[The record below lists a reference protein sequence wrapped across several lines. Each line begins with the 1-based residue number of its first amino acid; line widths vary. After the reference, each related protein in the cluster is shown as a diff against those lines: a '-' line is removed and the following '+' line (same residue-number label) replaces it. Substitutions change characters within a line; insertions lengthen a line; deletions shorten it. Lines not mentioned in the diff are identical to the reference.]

1 MSTPLIIGLLAG
13 GLFVLIAIAVALQ
26 GIEKRRKEKRML
38 ENALNNRARNFQ
50 HLLDGFPQGFLSRD
64 LQVLVCKSLADA
76 YEKLC
81 RVDSSNR
88 TYAKQRALNE
98 ERLSQFREKA
108 ATQQAVHLSDLVQ
121 IREVQK
127 LLSHLHKFIAKLMDA
142 KRITGQE
149 AKTYSQQIRALILQ
163 TTIDAT
169 QIQISEALGQSKPR
183 LAIHHIQSAIEKLTK
198 ENVGGRFGAQIAG
211 FQQQL
216 AELESLAAADEQ
228 ASQGR
233 REEADKEWD
242 ELNKPDDSWKK
253 KALYD

>member
-26 GIEKRRKEKRML
+26 GIEKRRKEKRLL

-64 LQVLVCKSLADA
+64 LQVLVCKGLADA

-81 RVDSSNR
+81 QVDSSNR

-98 ERLSQFREKA
+98 ERLSQFKEKA
-108 ATQQAVHLSDLVQ
+108 ATHQPVHLSDLVQ

-127 LLSHLHKFIAKLMDA
+127 LLSSLHKFIAKLMDA

-149 AKTYSQQIRALILQ
+149 AKAYSQQIRGLILQ
-163 TTIDAT
+163 TTMDAAHL
-169 QIQISEALGQSKPR
+169 QISEALSESKPR
-183 LAIHHIQSAIEKLTK
+183 LAMHHIQSAIDKLTR
-198 ENVGGRFGAQIAG
+198 ENSGGRFGAQIAA

-216 AELESLAAADEQ
+216 AELESQAMADEQ
-228 ASQGR
+228 ASQDR
-233 REEADKEWD
+233 RQEADKEWD

-253 KALYD
+253 KAIYD